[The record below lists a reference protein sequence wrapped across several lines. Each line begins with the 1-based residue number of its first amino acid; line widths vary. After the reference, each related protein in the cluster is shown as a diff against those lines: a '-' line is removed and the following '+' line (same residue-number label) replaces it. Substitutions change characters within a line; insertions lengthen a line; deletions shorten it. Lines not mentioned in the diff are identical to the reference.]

1 MKFKIIILIQLLAV
15 SVINL
20 KSQTVNGY
28 IYNEHKEPLI
38 GAHIQNISQG
48 THAHT
53 NKLGY
58 FELAEVSEND
68 TLQISYIGY
77 EMIEEVISLSKLSSP
92 LIFQLEED
100 YFQLDQVQV
109 VQSIKHFQQV
119 ASLDLETNP
128 VRNAQEVLR
137 KVPGLVIAQH
147 AGGGKAEQI
156 FLRGFDI
163 DHGTDIQITVDGMP
177 VNMVSHAHGQGYA
190 DLHFLIPETI
200 DNIDF
205 GKGPYYA
212 DKGNFATAGYVDFE
226 TKDHLDQSL
235 VSLEYGQFQTQRIL
249 GMFNLLS
256 SDQNSKDQ
264 DAYIAISY
272 LSSDGPF
279 ESTQDFNRLNLFGK
293 FTQRIGNDRL
303 SVQLSHFQSKWDASG
318 QIPQRL
324 VDNGTISRFGAV
336 DDTEGGQTSRSNI
349 NLQYVKSLA
358 TNRLLKTRVF
368 FSQYDFD
375 LYSNF
380 TFFLNDPINGD
391 QIYQSEERSIFGM
404 ESILFQN
411 IKWLDSS
418 LDLRAGI
425 GLRYDDVNE
434 NELSRTLNRKTTLSQ
449 LAFGNIDEH
458 NIYGFI
464 DGEWTLGK
472 WLINPGLRVDAFHF
486 SYQDELQ
493 EAYTNL
499 SEQVVRLSP
508 KFNVL
513 YQFNNRWQMYLK
525 SGMGFHSN
533 DARVAVQNPSA
544 PTVPF
549 AAGADL
555 GTIWKPN
562 PRVWIN
568 TALWYLFLEQEFVYV
583 GDEAVVEPS
592 GETQRM
598 GVDLGLKIQLSKR
611 LFFDA
616 DINYTY
622 ARSIEEP
629 EGEDYIPLAPDLT
642 SSGGLTWNG
651 KDGFSGGIRYRY
663 VKDRPAN
670 EDGSITAQ
678 GFFIVDANA
687 NYTFKNMSIG
697 VQVENLL
704 DQEWN
709 EAQFATE
716 SLLRGEDES
725 VEEIHFTPGV
735 PFFVKGSI
743 QYRF

>member
-1 MKFKIIILIQLLAV
+1 
-15 SVINL
+15 
-20 KSQTVNGY
+20 
-28 IYNEHKEPLI
+28 
-38 GAHIQNISQG
+38 
-48 THAHT
+48 
-53 NKLGY
+53 
-58 FELAEVSEND
+58 
-68 TLQISYIGY
+68 
-77 EMIEEVISLSKLSSP
+77 
-92 LIFQLEED
+92 
-100 YFQLDQVQV
+100 
-109 VQSIKHFQQV
+109 
-119 ASLDLETNP
+119 
-128 VRNAQEVLR
+128 
-137 KVPGLVIAQH
+137 
-147 AGGGKAEQI
+147 
-156 FLRGFDI
+156 
-163 DHGTDIQITVDGMP
+163 
-177 VNMVSHAHGQGYA
+177 
-190 DLHFLIPETI
+190 
-200 DNIDF
+200 
-205 GKGPYYA
+205 
-212 DKGNFATAGYVDFE
+212 
-226 TKDHLDQSL
+226 
-235 VSLEYGQFQTQRIL
+235 
-249 GMFNLLS
+249 
-256 SDQNSKDQ
+256 
-264 DAYIAISY
+264 
-272 LSSDGPF
+272 
-279 ESTQDFNRLNLFGK
+279 
-293 FTQRIGNDRL
+293 
-303 SVQLSHFQSKWDASG
+303 
-318 QIPQRL
+318 
-324 VDNGTISRFGAV
+324 
-336 DDTEGGQTSRSNI
+336 
-349 NLQYVKSLA
+349 
-358 TNRLLKTRVF
+358 
-368 FSQYDFD
+368 
-375 LYSNF
+375 
-380 TFFLNDPINGD
+380 
-391 QIYQSEERSIFGM
+391 
-404 ESILFQN
+404 
-411 IKWLDSS
+411 
-418 LDLRAGI
+418 
-425 GLRYDDVNE
+425 
-434 NELSRTLNRKTTLSQ
+434 LSQ

-472 WLINPGLRVDAFHF
+472 WLINPSLRVDAFHF